1 MKRPELLVLIAVWE
15 FLSAFGVLVGIG
27 AVSSLFF
34 FTVPGVWCDGMMGG
48 WGMWDMPRI
57 GNFAVIAMCVVLL
70 VMVAYF
76 VLALMGGIG
85 LLKGREWG
93 RIMSIVQAALSFFWV
108 PIGTVIGILILIYL
122 TKNEVQE
129 YFTD

>member
-34 FTVPGVWCDGMMGG
+34 FTVPGVWWDGMMGG

-57 GNFAVIAMCVVLL
+57 GNFAVIVMGFVLL
-70 VMVAYF
+70 IMVAYF
-76 VLALMGGIG
+76 ILSLIGGIG

-93 RIMSIVQAALSFFWV
+93 RIVSIVHAALSLFWI

-122 TKNEVQE
+122 TKNDVQE
-129 YFTD
+129 YFTG